1 MFSSKDSNTPTD
13 FRFIDAFSS
22 ISQKKQPKPWL
33 EPVRFNQPT
42 MSESLYE
49 YRMHQMSKRE
59 S

>member
-33 EPVRFNQPT
+33 EPVRFNQP
-42 MSESLYE
+42 
-49 YRMHQMSKRE
+49 
-59 S
+59 